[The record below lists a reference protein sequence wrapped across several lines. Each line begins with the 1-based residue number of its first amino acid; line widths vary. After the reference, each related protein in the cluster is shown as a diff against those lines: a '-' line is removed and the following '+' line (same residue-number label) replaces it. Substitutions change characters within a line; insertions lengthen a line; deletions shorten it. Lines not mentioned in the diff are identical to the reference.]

1 MVLLCMFCFNQKTA
15 YEMRMSDWSSDVCS
29 SDLTSLL
36 LMHRARK
43 VDDRFV
49 LAFTVA
55 AGFGDVV
62 PFLAEGDRVEMA
74 VQLFEDSP
82 IGREPP
88 VSSEERRV
96 GKERVSRGRSRSPL
110 CHEKK
115 NNISKYTG
123 YSDIS
128 HTE

>member
-49 LAFTVA
+49 LSFTVA

-82 IGREPP
+82 IGREPLVYALRNFEDDFAY
-88 VSSEERRV
+88 VSQAIFL
-96 GKERVSRGRSRSPL
+96 RGFNFRYGAR
-110 CHEKK
+110 
-115 NNISKYTG
+115 
-123 YSDIS
+123 
-128 HTE
+128 